1 MESNMREDKVKCFEP
16 FDVKIITVLNLMIW
30 NSDKYI
36 LICVNGLVKLVT
48 LVNII
53 LRREMW

>member
-1 MESNMREDKVKCFEP
+1 MERNMREDKVKCSEP